1 MQTHFL
7 SGELVTRRLN
17 GYLILSIVL
26 LALFSWPVSAFAQCN
41 TSWTGGG
48 SGLWNAAGNWTA
60 GVPTSSTNACIDSA
74 GSTVT
79 LNIAGAATADLT
91 LGVSTDSLSFNNGTS
106 LTISGN
112 TISNAGAITMNS
124 TGNYTELVIGASNV
138 TLSGGGTLTLSNN
151 AANLILGSSG
161 TDMLTNQETIQGAGN
176 IGYNQM
182 ALNNSGTI
190 DANQSAGLTLQ
201 ISGGAT
207 NTGTI
212 EATGGNTLALYGGT
226 YTNTGGTI
234 LNNASTLVFEAAV
247 TINGGTITQTGAG
260 TIKLEDATINTA
272 LANNSTGTVNVIGG
286 GNAVDGVLTNQA
298 AGSKVNLENGSI
310 LTIASGTVTN
320 KGTIN
325 LESSGNYTELAIN
338 GNVTLAGTGKVI
350 LSANGANLILG
361 SGTLINQNTIEG
373 EGNIG
378 YGQIGL
384 VNTGSILANET
395 GTHTPSTLYI
405 DTSSAGFSN
414 NSGTKNGILNVSAKN
429 TVIIE
434 GGPFTNFSSG
444 TLTGGT
450 YDVTGTLEFAAGTTG
465 IVTND
470 AIIDLTSSTAAIL
483 NTSKSNAS
491 ALTGLASNGTKGS
504 FTVNALAFTTVGNFT
519 NSGTL
524 GVGTGGKF
532 AVGTNGADDLT
543 NFSGGTSTLT
553 GGIYILTG
561 TGQLQFN
568 NQGNASDIV
577 TNDANIT
584 LAGVDATKSSII
596 DQTGANAL
604 ANFATNEGS
613 LALTTDW

>member
-138 TLSGGGTLTLSNN
+138 TLSGGGTLTMSNN

-272 LANNSTGTVNVIGG
+272 LANNSTSTIEVIGG
-286 GNAVDGVLTNQA
+286 GNTIAGALTNPTGGQV
-298 AGSKVNLENGSI
+298 KLDNGSI
-310 LTIASGTVTN
+310 LTMGAG
-320 KGTIN
+320 
-325 LESSGNYTELAIN
+325 SSISNAGAITMNSTGNYTELVIGAS
-338 GNVTLAGTGKVI
+338 NVTLSGGGT
-350 LSANGANLILG
+350 LTMSNNAANLILG
-361 SGTLINQNTIEG
+361 SSGTDMLTNQETIQG
-373 EGNIG
+373 AGNIG
-378 YGQIGL
+378 YNQMAL
-384 VNTGSILANET
+384 
-395 GTHTPSTLYI
+395 
-405 DTSSAGFSN
+405 N
-414 NSGTKNGILNVSAKN
+414 NSGTIDANQSAGLTLQISGGATN
-429 TVIIE
+429 TGTIE
-434 GGPFTNFSSG
+434 ATGGNTLALYGGTYTN
-444 TLTGGT
+444 TGGT
-450 YDVTGTLEFAAGTTG
+450 
-465 IVTND
+465 
-470 AIIDLTSSTAAIL
+470 IL
-483 NTSKSNAS
+483 NNAS
-491 ALTGLASNGTKGS
+491 
-504 FTVNALAFTTVGNFT
+504 
-519 NSGTL
+519 TL
-524 GVGTGGKF
+524 VF
-532 AVGTNGADDLT
+532 EAAVTIN
-543 NFSGGTSTLT
+543 GGT
-553 GGIYILTG
+553 
-561 TGQLQFN
+561 
-568 NQGNASDIV
+568 
-577 TNDANIT
+577 IT
-584 LAGVDATKSSII
+584 
-596 DQTGANAL
+596 QTGAGTIKLEDATINTAL
-604 ANFATNEGS
+604 ANNSTSTIEVIGGGNTIAG
-613 LALTTDW
+613 ALTNPTGGQVKLDNGSILTMGAGSSIRHAGAVTVNSEGE